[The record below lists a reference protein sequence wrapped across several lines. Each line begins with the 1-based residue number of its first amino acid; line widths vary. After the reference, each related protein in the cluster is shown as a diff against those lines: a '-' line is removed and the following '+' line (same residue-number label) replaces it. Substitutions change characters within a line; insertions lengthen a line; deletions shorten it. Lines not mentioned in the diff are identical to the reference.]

1 MVLSLGR
8 AWCLCMP
15 HGLQSLPGHF
25 DELLLVPADPALVAY
40 VWVVIEVPA
49 AHQPEQLVCVVG
61 AYASVACQPT
71 YRPKHLIVTSAF
83 GTEPEAF
90 EDVFDVHVGFGEV
103 LIAETI
109 QEVTG
114 QGEPEALDLLSQKQW
129 KCWPGPFV
137 LVEEIH
143 PPVEIVGCGEL

>member
-40 VWVVIEVPA
+40 VWVVIEVSA
-49 AHQPEQLVCVVG
+49 AYQPEQLVCVVG
-61 AYASVACQPT
+61 GYASVACQPT
-71 YRPKHLIVTSAF
+71 YRPEHLIVTSAL
-83 GTEPEAF
+83 GTEPEAS
-90 EDVFDVHVGFGEV
+90 EDICDVHVRFGEV
-103 LIAETI
+103 LVAQTI

-114 QGEPEALDLLSQKQW
+114 QGEAETLDLLGQQQW
-129 KCWPGPFV
+129 ECRPGAFV
-137 LVEEIH
+137 L
-143 PPVEIVGCGEL
+143 